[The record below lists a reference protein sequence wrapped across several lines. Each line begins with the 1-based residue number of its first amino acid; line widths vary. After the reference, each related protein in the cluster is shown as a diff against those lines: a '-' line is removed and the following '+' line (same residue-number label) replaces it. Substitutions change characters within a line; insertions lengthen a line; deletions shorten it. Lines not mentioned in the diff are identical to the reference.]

1 MSGTDISVGIVSFR
15 TDTETAA
22 AVRSLEEHTDASLR
36 KHIYVVDNAASIDGT
51 SSALKALA
59 DSYADVTYHAANTN
73 LGYGRAN
80 NLVLPYLRSRYHVIM
95 NPDVLLKEDSLRLL
109 YDFMESNPSC
119 VMAIPRLVGERGTIL
134 PVYRKDPTVLDLFA
148 RRFAPHLLRKRTAS
162 HGLSGSDFEK
172 PFEVPF
178 AQGSFL
184 IVRTEDLKAE
194 RGFDDRFF
202 MYMEDAD
209 LCRRMRKR
217 GDLLYTPATTVMHSW
232 RQGSK
237 RNLRLFFIHVHSIWQ
252 YFEKWGFQWL

>member
-1 MSGTDISVGIVSFR
+1 MRGTDISVGIVNFR
-15 TDTETAA
+15 TDEETAA
-22 AVRSLEEHTDASLR
+22 AVRSLEEHTDAKLR
-36 KHIYVVDNAASIDGT
+36 KHIYVIDNAASSDGT
-51 SSALKALA
+51 SRALTALA
-59 DSYADVTYHAANTN
+59 DSYPDVTYHAANKN

-80 NLVLPYLRSRYHVIM
+80 NLVLPYLCSRYHVIM
-95 NPDVLLKEDSLRLL
+95 NPDVLLKEDSLSLL
-109 YDFMESNPSC
+109 FDFMEADPSC

-148 RRFAPHLLRKRTAS
+148 RRFAPHLLRRRTAS
-162 HGLSGSDFEK
+162 HGLSGKDYSQ

-184 IVRTEDLKAE
+184 IVRTDALKAE
-194 RGFDDRFF
+194 HGFDDRFF

-217 GDLLYTPATTVMHSW
+217 GTLLYTPATTVVHSW

-237 RNLRLFFIHVHSIWQ
+237 RNLRLFIIHVRSIWQ
-252 YFEKWGFQWL
+252 YFDKWGFQWL